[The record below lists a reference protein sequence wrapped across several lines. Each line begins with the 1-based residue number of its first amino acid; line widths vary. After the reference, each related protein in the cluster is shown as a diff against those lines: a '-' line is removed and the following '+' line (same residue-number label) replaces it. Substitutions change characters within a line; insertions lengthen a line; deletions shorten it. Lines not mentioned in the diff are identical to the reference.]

1 MKWKQDRFRVS
12 LDEITRSVNGKFN
25 YISVNFDR
33 TQHVFYG
40 FMLYKLKSE
49 DIFTRLIRLTLF
61 MSCFVTYTC
70 HGFPYDK
77 PNALE

>member
-1 MKWKQDRFRVS
+1 MAFKWGLTKTNTVHKHC
-12 LDEITRSVNGKFN
+12 KFN

-40 FMLYKLKSE
+40 FMVYKLKSE